1 MMKTKKMIRTS
12 LFILTTLMLT
22 PTLFGQIRFGVKADV
37 GLNNPSFDSE
47 AVQVENM
54 TSYSIGPSLEAMFPF
69 AVIDFGIEASLLY
82 NDNRMTVSNLT
93 DGESA
98 TTNDVSNRYL
108 YLPLNAKIKFG
119 LGMLPLRMY
128 AVAGPYAG
136 YLISGEGIDL
146 EDMQQDLKAKEF
158 QAGANIGLGV
168 ELFKM
173 LQVGVNYGVQ
183 LTDNYAVER
192 PNWQEP
198 LNGKSETWSINA
210 TLYF

>member
-1 MMKTKKMIRTS
+1 MKTKKMIRTS

-47 AVQVENM
+47 ALQVENM

-119 LGMLPLRMY
+119 LGMLPLQMY

-192 PNWQEP
+192 PNWQDP
-198 LNGKSETWSINA
+198 LNGTSETWSINA

>member
-47 AVQVENM
+47 ALQVENM

-192 PNWQEP
+192 PNWQDP

>member
-47 AVQVENM
+47 ALQVENM

-136 YLISGEGIDL
+136 YLISGDGIDL

-158 QAGANIGLGV
+158 QAGANIGLGL

-192 PNWQEP
+192 PNWQDP
-198 LNGKSETWSINA
+198 LNGKTETWSINA